1 MKKLLFFSFAIFS
14 VLIAINLINAEE
26 ELVTIDAVRVNELYD
41 NCNEDIS
48 VIAGEFATIK
58 VYFTALKD
66 ASNVRVKAEIEG
78 EKIDVSD
85 KKGPF
90 DLEEGKRY
98 VKTLNVKI
106 PYELKDEVSGKL
118 YLEIE
123 IWNSDYKTEHSD
135 VALNVQRE
143 PYKTQVMSIDSKSSV
158 EAGEN
163 FFVRTILKNI
173 GYNDLDDVYV
183 TVRIPALNLERT
195 SYLGDIISVE
205 YEECGENCCY
215 YSNDKEDTVQG
226 NFYLEI
232 PYDAEPGIYAL
243 EVEFNNEDIVTTEE
257 KQIIIKNDF
266 ASGNLIVSTIG
277 KTFSVDESAEYSLL
291 LTNPTDKLKVYTLVV
306 ESPSDLRVDVESS
319 MIAIPAGSSKTVT
332 LEATSKTSGEYE
344 FNVNLFS
351 GSELVSTKTMKA
363 DVTENSTI
371 DNPMIILT
379 VILAIV
385 FLVLL
390 VILIVLLGKKQPKE
404 KEDTGESYY

>member
-163 FFVRTILKNI
+163 FFVMTTLKNI
-173 GYNDLDDVYV
+173 GYNNLDDVYV
-183 TVRIPALNLERT
+183 TVSIPALNLERT

-205 YEECGENCCY
+205 YEECEDSCY
-215 YSNDKEDTVQG
+215 YSNDKEDTIQG
-226 NFYLEI
+226 KFYLEI
-232 PYDAEPGIYAL
+232 PYNTEPGIYTL
-243 EVEFNNEDIVTTEE
+243 EVEVNNEDIVTTEE

-266 ASGNLIVSTIG
+266 ASGNLIVNTIG
-277 KTFSVDESAEYSLL
+277 KTFSVGENAEYSLL
-291 LTNPTDKLKVYTLVV
+291 ITNPTNKLKVYNLLV
-306 ESPSDLRVDVESS
+306 ESPSELRVDIESS
-319 MIAIPAGSSKTVT
+319 MIAIPAGSSKTIT
-332 LEATSKTSGEYE
+332 LDVSSKTSGEYQ

-351 GSELVSTKTMKA
+351 GSEIESVKTLKA
-363 DVTENSTI
+363 DVTENQKI

-379 VILAIV
+379 IILAIV